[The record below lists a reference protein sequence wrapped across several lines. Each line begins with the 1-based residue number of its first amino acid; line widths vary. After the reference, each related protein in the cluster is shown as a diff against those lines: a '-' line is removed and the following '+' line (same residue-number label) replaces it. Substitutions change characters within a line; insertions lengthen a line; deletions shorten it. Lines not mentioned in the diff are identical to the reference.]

1 MMRRLLAAAISVA
14 YLASVACS
22 SDETDFAGAGSGGD
36 SGSPGGAGG
45 AEGGEAGTSSS
56 DDSLEDVDTVRGW
69 ANLASALAAYLTVY
83 QPIAVADGE
92 ATFAD
97 ATCPTLSDD
106 GTTLEITGGCTDASG
121 KEWLGAATIVRS
133 GDGDRD
139 LTLDGFGTSLDLRTG
154 EARIRRIDEMTH
166 EFEVDLVHET
176 DGVTTYDYSGEVE
189 GGYDTR
195 TVWNGSGTVTREGA
209 VPRGRIEATTT
220 NEVVDDA
227 ACSGQPASGNTTL
240 RDRHGNT
247 AVITYDGSVEC
258 DDEQAAS
265 YTLNGEPEREITG
278 IACAASPG
286 RRGDR
291 TASVLGIVL
300 VVAAF
305 SRGVRRRSRADSAC
319 RAFAPGSRC
328 VPHP

>member
-1 MMRRLLAAAISVA
+1 VSELR
-14 YLASVACS
+14 
-22 SDETDFAGAGSGGD
+22 T
-36 SGSPGGAGG
+36 GG
-45 AEGGEAGTSSS
+45 AEGGEAGTASS
-56 DDSLEDVDTVRGW
+56 DDSLADVDTVRGW
-69 ANLASALAAYLTVY
+69 ANLASALAVYVAVY

-92 ATFAD
+92 ATYAD

-121 KEWLGAATIVRS
+121 QEWVGAATVVRS

-154 EARIRRIDEMTH
+154 EAQIRRIDEMTH
-166 EFEVDLVHET
+166 EFDVELVHET
-176 DGVTTYDYSGEVE
+176 DAVATYEYSGEVS

-195 TVWNGSGTVTREGA
+195 TVWNGSGTVTREGGQ
-209 VPRGRIEATTT
+209 VPTGRIEATTT
-220 NEVVDDA
+220 NEVVDNA
-227 ACSGQPASGNTTL
+227 VCSGQPDSGNTTL

-258 DDEQAAS
+258 DDDQNAS

-278 IACAASPG
+278 IACATSPR

-291 TASVLGIVL
+291 PASVLGIVL
-300 VVAAF
+300 VLVALAWGR
-305 SRGVRRRSRADSAC
+305 RGRGCRRQRAASA
-319 RAFAPGSRC
+319 ATNSP
-328 VPHP
+328 